1 MDLIRESKPQASQES
16 VQNPSPGSS
25 VLFLCEDSEDDEFW
39 FRKTFQKA
47 GLSASIFVVPTV
59 RQAIASLQQRCET
72 GQNLPRL
79 IVLDFRLSDGKCT
92 EVLEFIR
99 GEEKLRKTPVITYS
113 GGLNKED
120 LESTAKYGVIASL
133 EKPLTVEKIETFRP
147 FLA

>member
-1 MDLIRESKPQASQES
+1 MDLSRESKPEES
-16 VQNPSPGSS
+16 KEPVQYPPPGSS

-39 FRKTFQKA
+39 FRKTFRKA
-47 GLSASIFVVPTV
+47 GLSASIVVAPTV
-59 RQAIASLQQRCET
+59 RQAIASLQQCCDT

-99 GEEKLRKTPVITYS
+99 GQEKLKRTPVITYS

-133 EKPLTVEKIETFRP
+133 EKPLTVEKVEMFRQY
-147 FLA
+147 LA